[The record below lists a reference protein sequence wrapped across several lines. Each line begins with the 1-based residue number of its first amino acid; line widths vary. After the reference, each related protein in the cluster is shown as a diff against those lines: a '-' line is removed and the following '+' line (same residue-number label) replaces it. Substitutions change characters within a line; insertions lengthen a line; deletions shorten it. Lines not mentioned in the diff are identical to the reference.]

1 MNLNHTLN
9 TRRRSPELEDGTMFP
24 DLWTSSNL
32 LKITFNLSERGEQQV
47 RGQHP
52 TGLTSDSCVC
62 VCDRSAL
69 YCSRPTVTV
78 AGLFC

>member
-9 TRRRSPELEDGTMFP
+9 TRRRSPELEEGTMFP

-32 LKITFNLSERGEQQV
+32 LKITFNLSERGEEQV
-47 RGQHP
+47 RGQQP

-62 VCDRSAL
+62 VTGAPS
-69 YCSRPTVTV
+69 TVV
-78 AGLFC
+78 DLP